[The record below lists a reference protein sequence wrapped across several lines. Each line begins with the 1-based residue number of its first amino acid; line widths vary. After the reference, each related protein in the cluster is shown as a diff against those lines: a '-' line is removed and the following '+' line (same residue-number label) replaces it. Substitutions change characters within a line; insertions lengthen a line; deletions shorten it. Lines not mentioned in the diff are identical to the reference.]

1 MNLSYTDEQNML
13 RDMVSKFC
21 TSDYDFET
29 RMKTVNSD
37 NGSNP
42 EHWKMFAE
50 LGLLAIPFSEEQ
62 GGLGGGHTDLSLIF
76 EEFGKAIVV
85 EPYLAN
91 VVLAGGVLKRSN
103 LENADELIAGIVS
116 GETQISLANYEP
128 KKGFNLDN
136 IDTTIGSDGQINGT
150 KSTVLNAGNA
160 DHFLVFGKS
169 GDGYAFGLVNKSSDG
184 VKVVN
189 YKTYD
194 GFVSGDLVLENCKC
208 DAVFSA
214 ENALEILEETILDAI
229 VCVSSEAVGAMEKSY
244 KLTIE
249 YTQQREQFGQS
260 LSKFQALQHRM
271 VDMFMETEF
280 TKSFLLKVLATE
292 DSDEKRKLIFG
303 LKNQIGKAGKIVG
316 EEAVQMHGGM
326 GCTEE
331 MSIGHYLKRL
341 VAISHLFGN
350 PDYYLKKYS
359 DS

>member
-21 TSDYDFET
+21 TTDYDFET

-136 IDTTIGSDGQINGT
+136 VDTTISSDGQINGT

-160 DHFLVFGKS
+160 SIMSIQSTSK
-169 GDGYAFGLVNKSSDG
+169 K
-184 VKVVN
+184 
-189 YKTYD
+189 
-194 GFVSGDLVLENCKC
+194 KC
-208 DAVFSA
+208 
-214 ENALEILEETILDAI
+214 T
-229 VCVSSEAVGAMEKSY
+229 
-244 KLTIE
+244 
-249 YTQQREQFGQS
+249 
-260 LSKFQALQHRM
+260 
-271 VDMFMETEF
+271 MET
-280 TKSFLLKVLATE
+280 
-292 DSDEKRKLIFG
+292 
-303 LKNQIGKAGKIVG
+303 N
-316 EEAVQMHGGM
+316 
-326 GCTEE
+326 
-331 MSIGHYLKRL
+331 
-341 VAISHLFGN
+341 
-350 PDYYLKKYS
+350 
-359 DS
+359 

>member
-1 MNLSYTDEQNML
+1 M
-13 RDMVSKFC
+13 
-21 TSDYDFET
+21 
-29 RMKTVNSD
+29 
-37 NGSNP
+37 
-42 EHWKMFAE
+42 
-50 LGLLAIPFSEEQ
+50 
-62 GGLGGGHTDLSLIF
+62 
-76 EEFGKAIVV
+76 
-85 EPYLAN
+85 
-91 VVLAGGVLKRSN
+91 
-103 LENADELIAGIVS
+103 
-116 GETQISLANYEP
+116 
-128 KKGFNLDN
+128 KGFNLDN
-136 IDTTIGSDGQINGT
+136 VDTTISSDGQINGT

-214 ENALEILEETILDAI
+214 ENAHEILEETILDAI

-280 TKSFLLKVLATE
+280 TKSFLLKCLQQKTLMRKESLSLVL
-292 DSDEKRKLIFG
+292 KIKLVKQVK
-303 LKNQIGKAGKIVG
+303 LLVKKLCKCM
-316 EEAVQMHGGM
+316 AVWDVQRR
-326 GCTEE
+326 CP
-331 MSIGHYLKRL
+331 L
-341 VAISHLFGN
+341 VTILR
-350 PDYYLKKYS
+350 D
-359 DS
+359 